1 MTGMKVKAGVRHLE
15 SSCLSWR
22 PFIASRNKI
31 KQHFSKTTDN
41 VISIAI
47 FRALLTQL
55 QNGPFSRHFFCNFR
69 S

>member
-15 SSCLSWR
+15 PSCLSWR

-31 KQHFSKTTDN
+31 KQHFSKTTAN

-47 FRALLTQL
+47 LRTVITQL
-55 QNGPFSRHFFCNFR
+55 QNGSSHNLFCNFR